1 MATSMDVDP
10 LSTPAL
16 ADAAPVAMLVD
27 DAAPPQPVEVSAVL
41 AEPPPP
47 AAAAASELTSEI
59 EKVVAHRLDAWQ
71 IDEYKVTW
79 KNGRAPTWVPRA
91 QLTTLS
97 LQLQA
102 DQLKATWPQ
111 RAAKAAAAKEK
122 AAAKAKAAVEQAAAD
137 AAKEAAADAEPRATP
152 PPPVRPQVET
162 PSTAVPAAPV
172 PEGSMTAAEAIAAAK
187 AEGLTLLRSPGQRQ
201 SGQTAHTTGFR
212 GVYREQLFASKD
224 LTEPC
229 PIRAL
234 PYKAFIT
241 GKILGRFATA
251 EEAALVIARTLK
263 AEGIS
268 VAQATALTK
277 SVGMTVA
284 ESKLSTADADQP
296 MTAEEVHAAV
306 EAEGLTLLPA
316 PGGPAGGPS
325 AVDAGGNAVPTLAV
339 GGARPFA
346 KSGYRWVQLSNEPRG
361 AAQSDETRPKGSMTR
376 PYQATINCNKE
387 HHYLGIYR
395 TALEAALAI
404 ARFLGPEGA
413 ASLAG
418 SLESPSNKRTPL
430 MTKDEVYAAAKA
442 EGLELIT
449 AYGAAKCTTGFKC
462 VVKADGWFR
471 AQPTD
476 SLLQLNPAAVR
487 SEPDPVTGARKP
499 LHLGRFVTAEEAA
512 LEVARALG
520 PVGVAA
526 ALEEQRL
533 YQSTGMTAAEALAA
547 AEAEGLTLFKSETS
561 SGYRA
566 VQKNGDGEKKYRAV
580 VVKDGEKKTL
590 GTYNTAEEGALAVAR
605 HFKVVYP
612 DGPPPEVI
620 RHHRPPKPPM
630 SLAEVYAAAKA
641 EGLTLLRAE
650 NATGY
655 RNVGLSNNQT
665 LPYKVE
671 VRHETHYKYLGNY
684 KTPEEAALEV
694 ARFLGPD
701 LTANRSLEPTTKYAR
716 PVLVDENGAA
726 IQPPR
731 DAERKSGIKI
741 KRPGLVPKCYC
752 GRKAAKL
759 CGRWVCSP
767 RQGSMCSLGRE

>member
-27 DAAPPQPVEVSAVL
+27 DAAPPPPVEVSAVL

-111 RAAKAAAAKEK
+111 RAATRRRRRRRRRPRRRRPPWSSGGR
-122 AAAKAKAAVEQAAAD
+122 
-137 AAKEAAADAEPRATP
+137 EAAADAEPRATP

-162 PSTAVPAAPV
+162 PTTAVPAAPV

-229 PIRAL
+229 AMRTL
-234 PYKAFIT
+234 PYKAFIS
-241 GKILGRFATA
+241 GKILGRFATG

-325 AVDAGGNAVPTLAV
+325 AVDAGGDAVPSLAV

-361 AAQSDETRPKGSMTR
+361 AAQSDETRLKGPMTR

-499 LHLGRFVTAEEAA
+499 STSAA
-512 LEVARALG
+512 
-520 PVGVAA
+520 
-526 ALEEQRL
+526 
-533 YQSTGMTAAEALAA
+533 S
-547 AEAEGLTLFKSETS
+547 
-561 SGYRA
+561 
-566 VQKNGDGEKKYRAV
+566 
-580 VVKDGEKKTL
+580 
-590 GTYNTAEEGALAVAR
+590 
-605 HFKVVYP
+605 
-612 DGPPPEVI
+612 
-620 RHHRPPKPPM
+620 
-630 SLAEVYAAAKA
+630 
-641 EGLTLLRAE
+641 
-650 NATGY
+650 
-655 RNVGLSNNQT
+655 
-665 LPYKVE
+665 
-671 VRHETHYKYLGNY
+671 
-684 KTPEEAALEV
+684 
-694 ARFLGPD
+694 
-701 LTANRSLEPTTKYAR
+701 
-716 PVLVDENGAA
+716 
-726 IQPPR
+726 
-731 DAERKSGIKI
+731 
-741 KRPGLVPKCYC
+741 
-752 GRKAAKL
+752 
-759 CGRWVCSP
+759 
-767 RQGSMCSLGRE
+767 

>member
-1 MATSMDVDP
+1 
-10 LSTPAL
+10 
-16 ADAAPVAMLVD
+16 
-27 DAAPPQPVEVSAVL
+27 
-41 AEPPPP
+41 
-47 AAAAASELTSEI
+47 
-59 EKVVAHRLDAWQ
+59 
-71 IDEYKVTW
+71 
-79 KNGRAPTWVPRA
+79 
-91 QLTTLS
+91 
-97 LQLQA
+97 
-102 DQLKATWPQ
+102 
-111 RAAKAAAAKEK
+111 
-122 AAAKAKAAVEQAAAD
+122 
-137 AAKEAAADAEPRATP
+137 
-152 PPPVRPQVET
+152 
-162 PSTAVPAAPV
+162 
-172 PEGSMTAAEAIAAAK
+172 MTAAEAIAAAK
-187 AEGLTLLRSPGQRQ
+187 AEGLTLLRSPGQK
-201 SGQTAHTTGFR
+201 SPGQTAHTTGFR

-224 LTEPC
+224 AAEPC
-229 PIRAL
+229 PIRTL

-487 SEPDPVTGARKP
+487 SEPDPVTGARK
-499 LHLGRFVTAEEAA
+499 HRQLGRFATAEEAA

>member
-16 ADAAPVAMLVD
+16 ADAISELRDRTSLLNGVTSAETVVADAAPVAMLVD
-27 DAAPPQPVEVSAVL
+27 DAASGPLSPPQPAESSAVSEPPQPVEVSAVL

-47 AAAAASELTSEI
+47 PAAAASELASEI

-71 IDEYKVTW
+71 IDEYKVEW

-91 QLTTLS
+91 QLATLS

-122 AAAKAKAAVEQAAAD
+122 AAAKAKAALEQARRRRRPTRSRA
-137 AAKEAAADAEPRATP
+137 PRRRRPCGRRSRRP
-152 PPPVRPQVET
+152 PPPCPRRPCRRLDD
-162 PSTAVPAAPV
+162 
-172 PEGSMTAAEAIAAAK
+172 GGGGDRGGK
-187 AEGLTLLRSPGQRQ
+187 AEGLTLLRSPGQKSRADC
-201 SGQTAHTTGFR
+201 AHHRLPRRVPRAAVCKQG
-212 GVYREQLFASKD
+212 LA
-224 LTEPC
+224 EPC
-229 PIRAL
+229 PIRTL

-268 VAQATALTK
+268 VAQATALT

-284 ESKLSTADADQP
+284 ESKLSTADADKP

-325 AVDAGGNAVPTLAV
+325 AVGSDGNAVPTLAV

-361 AAQSDETRPKGSMTR
+361 AAQSDEARLKGPMTR
-376 PYQATINCNKE
+376 PYKATINCNKE

-442 EGLELIT
+442 EGSSSSRPT
-449 AYGAAKCTTGFKC
+449 APPSAPPASSASSKPTAGSARSPPTRSSSSTRRRCAAS
-462 VVKADGWFR
+462 
-471 AQPTD
+471 PTP
-476 SLLQLNPAAVR
+476 SPAR
-487 SEPDPVTGARKP
+487 GS
-499 LHLGRFVTAEEAA
+499 
-512 LEVARALG
+512 
-520 PVGVAA
+520 
-526 ALEEQRL
+526 
-533 YQSTGMTAAEALAA
+533 
-547 AEAEGLTLFKSETS
+547 
-561 SGYRA
+561 
-566 VQKNGDGEKKYRAV
+566 
-580 VVKDGEKKTL
+580 
-590 GTYNTAEEGALAVAR
+590 
-605 HFKVVYP
+605 
-612 DGPPPEVI
+612 
-620 RHHRPPKPPM
+620 
-630 SLAEVYAAAKA
+630 
-641 EGLTLLRAE
+641 
-650 NATGY
+650 
-655 RNVGLSNNQT
+655 
-665 LPYKVE
+665 
-671 VRHETHYKYLGNY
+671 
-684 KTPEEAALEV
+684 
-694 ARFLGPD
+694 
-701 LTANRSLEPTTKYAR
+701 TANSAASRRRRRRRSSSRAR
-716 PVLVDENGAA
+716 
-726 IQPPR
+726 
-731 DAERKSGIKI
+731 S
-741 KRPGLVPKCYC
+741 RPK
-752 GRKAAKL
+752 
-759 CGRWVCSP
+759 
-767 RQGSMCSLGRE
+767 GSRSHRRRR

>member
-1 MATSMDVDP
+1 MATSMDVDA
-10 LSTPAL
+10 LSTAL

-47 AAAAASELTSEI
+47 AAAASELTSGI

-79 KNGRAPTWVPRA
+79 KNGRVPTWVPRA

-102 DQLKATWPQ
+102 DQLKSTWPQ

-122 AAAKAKAAVEQAAAD
+122 AAAKAKAAVEQAAE

-162 PSTAVPAAPV
+162 PTTAVPAAPV

-187 AEGLTLLRSPGQRQ
+187 AEGLTLLRSPGQK
-201 SGQTAHTTGFR
+201 SPGQTAHTTGFR

-224 LTEPC
+224 LSEPC
-229 PIRAL
+229 AIRTL

-241 GKILGRFATA
+241 GKILGRFGTA

-284 ESKLSTADADQP
+284 ESKLSTADADKP

-306 EAEGLTLLPA
+306 EAEGLTLLRA

-413 ASLAG
+413 ASLLG

-487 SEPDPVTGARKP
+487 SEPDPVTGARK
-499 LHLGRFVTAEEAA
+499 HRQLGRFVTAEEAA

-566 VQKNGDGEKKYRAV
+566 VQKNGDGDQKGYRAV
-580 VVKDGEKKTL
+580 VRKDGEKKTL